1 MAIWK
6 LIIIGEMEEDIIPII
21 QWRQKVFISSPAGL
35 ILKGKVKWRIWKT
48 ELCSHIFSL
57 PSHVNLKALYELA
70 TPKTTNSRNWNN
82 LKLDVNGESLWGCSK
97 MFFCVIK

>member
-35 ILKGKVKWRIWKT
+35 ILKGKVKMENMKNRTLFPYI
-48 ELCSHIFSL
+48 LLAFSCKFEGI
-57 PSHVNLKALYELA
+57 VW
-70 TPKTTNSRNWNN
+70 TGNS
-82 LKLDVNGESLWGCSK
+82 
-97 MFFCVIK
+97 